1 MRRYEELK
9 ILAVDCQLELTR
21 HSSTQPPI
29 QANCESCDQL
39 IITWRT
45 GSISMHVVLANAA
58 ALRFEMHKYVLTLPA
73 EDDISGQETNYIV
86 SSPFYKEGT
95 SIRRRPSRLREKGV
109 PLEYPQVCLVTVL
122 FPAFCY
128 SSEIIWLNGMRIQN
142 RRYHEKLF
150 CFIYVL
156 HLYAFFVSSL

>member
-1 MRRYEELK
+1 M
-9 ILAVDCQLELTR
+9 
-21 HSSTQPPI
+21 
-29 QANCESCDQL
+29 
-39 IITWRT
+39 
-45 GSISMHVVLANAA
+45 SMCRGN
-58 ALRFEMHKYVLTLPA
+58 YLPA
-73 EDDISGQETNYIV
+73 DQYDARVPLDTVFTASVMKMYLKVFNFLWKLKRVDHSLTGVWKTMKPNCIV